1 MESRKLAALL
11 SSLIS
16 ELLLLLLLLFPCSNP
31 LSLTS
36 HDNSNSHRNFYS
48 NSNANF
54 LPLIHHF
61 LFSQEISASLTLL
74 STSRKRK
81 RIHLPERDSR
91 PTDDKEN
98 LGLGEVR
105 VEFGPSR
112 SPDSFK
118 NCFRMTSSTFEW
130 LSGLLEP
137 LLECRDPS
145 DSPLNLSAELRL
157 GLGLFRIATGS
168 DYRQLS
174 KQFGVSESVAKFCT
188 KQLCRVLCTDFR
200 FWVTFPA
207 PNELES
213 VATAFQS
220 LTGLP
225 NCCGVL
231 DCARFKIVPKN
242 HVPKS
247 PNDEVQEDRIAAQIV
262 VDSSSKILSIVAGF
276 RGNKGDY
283 EVLKSSTLYKDIED
297 EMLLNSLSVT
307 INEVA
312 VNQYLVG
319 SGGYPLLPW
328 LMVPY
333 VDALP
338 GTCEENFNKAH
349 GLMRVP
355 ALKTIASLKNWG
367 VLSRPI
373 EEEFKNAVAYIG
385 ACSML
390 HNALLMRE
398 DYTALWDGSGDCDQ
412 STRCYKDSGLE
423 ENLIESKAYVI
434 RTALAR
440 RAKESSD

>member
-1 MESRKLAALL
+1 M
-11 SSLIS
+11 
-16 ELLLLLLLLFPCSNP
+16 
-31 LSLTS
+31 
-36 HDNSNSHRNFYS
+36 
-48 NSNANF
+48 
-54 LPLIHHF
+54 
-61 LFSQEISASLTLL
+61 
-74 STSRKRK
+74 
-81 RIHLPERDSR
+81 
-91 PTDDKEN
+91 
-98 LGLGEVR
+98 
-105 VEFGPSR
+105 
-112 SPDSFK
+112 
-118 NCFRMTSSTFEW
+118 
-130 LSGLLEP
+130 
-137 LLECRDPS
+137 
-145 DSPLNLSAELRL
+145 
-157 GLGLFRIATGS
+157 
-168 DYRQLS
+168 
-174 KQFGVSESVAKFCT
+174 
-188 KQLCRVLCTDFR
+188 
-200 FWVTFPA
+200 
-207 PNELES
+207 
-213 VATAFQS
+213 
-220 LTGLP
+220 
-225 NCCGVL
+225 
-231 DCARFKIVPKN
+231 
-242 HVPKS
+242 PKS

-307 INEVA
+307 LNEVA

-412 STRCYKDSGLE
+412 SSHCYKDSGLE
-423 ENLIESKAYVI
+423 ENLIDSKAYVI